1 MRDSFVALP
10 PATLNGAVIL
20 AKSADC
26 QINEAHALLHIPGKK
41 HIPGEAIR
49 ATHLAIPQAPETYE
63 IFIGKSFWT
72 YGAEIGFNEHGVAI
86 GNEAVFT
93 SLQKE
98 EKSEGLMVIDM
109 LRIGLERGKTALGA
123 VQAMTA
129 VLEQFGQG
137 GNCELAGNSHF
148 DGSYLIADGSEAW
161 VLETAGRQW
170 VARKLTD
177 LLGSISN
184 VLGIHS
190 DYDLSS
196 LPERVDWAAT
206 FGEMEIVPKIGSV
219 ERQCASLLG
228 LEAQRGK
235 VTVKTAFDIL
245 RQHGKDYDPA
255 TAPAHTDICVHAGPG
270 DYRLWQATGAM
281 VAENSP
287 DGVMGWFTGTSGN
300 CVSIFK
306 PVFPG
311 VRAAR
316 PGTLSQRAGERPLAV
331 VATRAAPPASDGG
344 LPQPGARDPPRFR
357 RCRGRLPGGSARRA
371 EGLTQGKA
379 RVCGALLLRRGGSDA
394 SLDERNWAMRKDL
407 AYADPA
413 YRQMWQRFNAE
424 AGMKGFRL
432 SLIILEV

>member
-1 MRDSFVALP
+1 MCDSFVALP
-10 PATLNGAVIL
+10 PATLNGSVIL

-49 ATHLAIPQAPETYE
+49 ATHLVIPQAPETYE
-63 IFIGKSFWT
+63 MFIGKSFWT

-98 EKSEGLMVIDM
+98 EKAEGLMVIDM

-123 VQAMTA
+123 VEAMTA

-148 DGSYLIADGSEAW
+148 DGSYLIADKTEAW

-170 VARKLTD
+170 VARKLSD
-177 LLGSISN
+177 SIGSISN

-196 LPERVDWAAT
+196 LKQRVDWAAT
-206 FGEMEIVPKIGSV
+206 YGEMEIVPKIGSV

-228 LEAQRGK
+228 LETRRGK
-235 VTVKTAFDIL
+235 VTVQTAFDIL

-281 VAENSP
+281 VAENGP
-287 DGVMGWFTGTSGN
+287 EGVMGWFTGTSGN

-311 VRAAR
+311 VA
-316 PGTLSQRAGERPLAV
+316 
-331 VATRAAPPASDGG
+331 
-344 LPQPGARDPPRFR
+344 LPDLGPYPNEQYNPQS
-357 RCRGRLPGGSARRA
+357 LWWQHELLHRRA
-371 EGLTQGKA
+371 MADFHNLVPEI
-379 RVCGALLLRRGGSDA
+379 RVDFDAVEAGFLAEAPAVLKGSLKEKQEFVEHCFCTA
-394 SLDERNWAMRKDL
+394 AEAMQAWTNKLAMRKDL

-424 AGMKGFRL
+424 AGL
-432 SLIILEV
+432 SGLPA

>member
-1 MRDSFVALP
+1 MCDSFVALP
-10 PATLNGAVIL
+10 PATLNGTVIL

-49 ATHLAIPQAPETYE
+49 ATHLVIPQALETHE

-93 SLQKE
+93 TLQKE

-109 LRIGLERGKTALGA
+109 LRIGLERGKTALEA

-137 GNCELAGNSHF
+137 GNCELTGNSHF
-148 DGSYLIADGSEAW
+148 DGSYLIADKMEAW

-170 VARKLTD
+170 AAQRLTD
-177 LLGSISN
+177 SIGSISN
-184 VLGIHS
+184 VLGIHT
-190 DYDLSS
+190 DYDMSS
-196 LPERVDWAAT
+196 LKERLDWSAT
-206 FGEMEIVPKIGSV
+206 YGETEIVPKIGSV

-228 LEAQRGK
+228 LESNRGK
-235 VTVKTAFDIL
+235 VTVRTAFDIL
-245 RQHGKDYDPA
+245 RQHGEGYDPA
-255 TAPAHTDICVHAGPG
+255 TAPAHTDICVHAGLG
-270 DYRLWQATGAM
+270 EYRLWQATGAM
-281 VAENSP
+281 VAESGP

-311 VRAAR
+311 VELPDLGPYPNEQYHPQALWWQHELLHRRAMADFHNLVPEIR
-316 PGTLSQRAGERPLAV
+316 VDFDTVEAGFLAEAPAVLTGTLKEKQEFVEHCFCTAAEATQVWTNKLAM
-331 VATRAAPPASDGG
+331 
-344 LPQPGARDPPRFR
+344 Q
-357 RCRGRLPGGSARRA
+357 
-371 EGLTQGKA
+371 
-379 RVCGALLLRRGGSDA
+379 
-394 SLDERNWAMRKDL
+394 KDL
-407 AYADPA
+407 DFANPDF
-413 YRQMWQRFNAE
+413 RLMWQRFNAE
-424 AGMKGFRL
+424 AGMTGL
-432 SLIILEV
+432 PA